1 MLGRIEVHP
10 FVIMV
15 PTFKSEGPRMPV
27 VFARNMRGIPHF
39 NRRMPN
45 HHTNGRIL
53 IGFESPFNARV
64 DTMVNDLGIWNM
76 AKSVGMR
83 AAGEGVLE

>member
-1 MLGRIEVHP
+1 
-10 FVIMV
+10 
-15 PTFKSEGPRMPV
+15 MPV

-64 DTMVNDLGIWNM
+64 DTMANDLGIWNM
-76 AKSVGMR
+76 SESVRMTGHCFHPNPCTVQAHLSR
-83 AAGEGVLE
+83 HQRP